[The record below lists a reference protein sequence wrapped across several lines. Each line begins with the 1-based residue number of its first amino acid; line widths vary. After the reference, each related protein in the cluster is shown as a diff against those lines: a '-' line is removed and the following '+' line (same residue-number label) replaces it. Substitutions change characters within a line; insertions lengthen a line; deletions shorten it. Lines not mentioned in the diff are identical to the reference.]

1 MPLGDDTVDD
11 LKREI
16 LTEMAENFFA
26 RRRALEVR
34 LEAFAALRKAVMH
47 RGQLALAR
55 WRALRDLL
63 GAAPETDRFLTDMG
77 FDVSALLA
85 VPPAPTGDY
94 LPRRPFALTAAG
106 RFRKAVFSSYEMLFQ
121 AITAYNTD
129 CFTPDPSDARRMQHR
144 CGYQAL
150 VDEARELNAAIAAVN
165 ACQQPSD
172 LARFTKDLDPERQ
185 EREAVCGSIQAAS
198 GALDTALAFP
208 PIDFDALGP
217 PHLPTPPPLP
227 DVKKRL
233 AALAKERFAADPARA
248 ASALTGHAPTP

>member
-1 MPLGDDTVDD
+1 MPLGDDAVDD

-34 LEAFAALRKAVMH
+34 LEAFAALRQAVMH

-77 FDVSALLA
+77 FDVPTLLA

-94 LPRRPFALTAAG
+94 RPRRPFALTAAG
-106 RFRKAVFSSYEMLFQ
+106 RFRKAVFSSYDQLYR
-121 AITAYNTD
+121 AASDYNAD

-144 CGYQAL
+144 CGYPAL
-150 VDEARELNAAIAAVN
+150 MAEARELNAAIASVN
-165 ACQQPSD
+165 ACQHPSD
-172 LARFTKDLDPERQ
+172 LARFTKDLDPQRQ
-185 EREAVCGSIQAAS
+185 EREAVCGSLQNAS

-208 PIDFDALGP
+208 PIDLGALGTPYVP
-217 PHLPTPPPLP
+217 PPPPLA

-233 AALAKERFAADPARA
+233 AALARERFAADPARA
-248 ASALTGHAPTP
+248 AAVLTGHAAD